1 MSTAAPAVVMYS
13 TAWCGY
19 CSRARQLLTAKGKAF
34 TEIDVEEVEG
44 AREQMRQRSGRSS
57 VPQIFIG
64 DRHVGGFDDMH
75 ALDKK
80 GELDPLL
87 AAVS

>member
-1 MSTAAPAVVMYS
+1 MYS
-13 TAWCGY
+13 TSWCPY
-19 CSRARQLLTAKGKAF
+19 CTRARQLLAMKGKAF

-44 AREQMRQRSGRSS
+44 AREEMRRRSGRSS

-64 DRHVGGFDDMH
+64 DRHVGGYDDMH

-80 GELDPLL
+80 GELDALL